1 VNLSPIPLP
10 LVDGDTLLIDNS
22 SLEHFT
28 TCPRQAHYSI
38 VRRLK
43 PTGERVPLIFGG
55 IIHKILEARY
65 RACTTLHAQT
75 QEVTNVMLATA
86 QREFD
91 KWTPPEDDFRTF
103 SCAVEL
109 IRRYEDAYPFEQFEV
124 VRGLDGS
131 PMIEVP
137 FAIPLGE
144 IAINS
149 DFTYL
154 DLSTNQVI
162 TRHVKTIKLVWMG
175 RIDLVYLS
183 ENGGGLYVMDH
194 KTTSVMGPSYFS
206 AFTIAHQMYG
216 YAWAVEQLCGK
227 QVSAVV
233 INALGVRK
241 PTRTGNAFEFKREV
255 IPVQRGLLDEWKRDC
270 IYIVAD
276 FVEMCRR
283 GYMPKHTA
291 WCVGKFGECPFR
303 KVCTLESTEQRE
315 VMLTSGEFVANDWSP
330 LK

>member
-1 VNLSPIPLP
+1 MTPIPLP
-10 LVDGDTLLIDNS
+10 LIDGDTLFIDNS

-28 TCPRQAHYSI
+28 TCPRQALYSL

-43 PTGERVPLIFGG
+43 PAGERTALNFGG

-65 RACTTLHAQT
+65 RACTALHAQT
-75 QEVTNVMLATA
+75 PDVTQVMLATA

-91 KWTPPEDDFRTF
+91 KWSPPEDDYRNF

-109 IRRYEDAYPFEQFEV
+109 IRRYEEQYPFEQFEV

-144 IAINS
+144 I
-149 DFTYL
+149 
-154 DLSTNQVI
+154 DL
-162 TRHVKTIKLVWMG
+162 KEEGKKIKIVWTG
-175 RIDLVYLS
+175 RIDMAYIS

-206 AFTIAHQMYG
+206 AFTISHQMYG
-216 YAWAVEQLCGK
+216 YAWAVEQLTGK
-227 QVSAVV
+227 SVTAVV

-241 PTRTGNAFEFKREV
+241 PTRTGNAFEFKRDV

-270 IYIVAD
+270 LYIVAD

-283 GYMPKHTA
+283 GYLPKHTA

-303 KVCTLESTEQRE
+303 KVCTLADDDQRE
-315 VMLTSGEFVANDWSP
+315 VMLSSGEYVKNDWSP

>member
-1 VNLSPIPLP
+1 MNQPPITIP
-10 LVDGDTLLIDNS
+10 LVDGDTLFIDNS

-28 TCPRQAHYSI
+28 TCPRQALYSL

-43 PTGERVPLIFGG
+43 PAGERTALNFGS
-55 IIHKILEARY
+55 IVHKILEARY
-65 RACTTLHAQT
+65 RACTALHAQT
-75 QEVTNVMLATA
+75 PDVTQVMLATA

-91 KWTPPEDDFRTF
+91 KWSPPEDDYRNF

-109 IRRYEDAYPFEQFEV
+109 IRRYEDAYPFESFEV

-144 IAINS
+144 IKTDIAG
-149 DFTYL
+149 
-154 DLSTNQVI
+154 VP
-162 TRHVKTIKLVWMG
+162 KTIKIVWTG

-206 AFTIAHQMYG
+206 SFTISHQMYG
-216 YAWAVEQLCGK
+216 YVWAVEQLCGK
-227 QVSAVV
+227 PVTAVV
-233 INALGVRK
+233 VNALGVRK
-241 PTRTGNAFEFKREV
+241 PTRTGNAFEFKRDV
-255 IPVQRGLLDEWKRDC
+255 IPVMRGLVDEWKKDC
-270 IYIVAD
+270 LYIVAD

-283 GYMPKHTA
+283 GYLPKHTA

-303 KVCTLESTEQRE
+303 KVCTLEGDDQRE
-315 VMLTSGEFVANDWSP
+315 VMLQSGEFVENTWSP

>member
-1 VNLSPIPLP
+1 MTPITLP
-10 LVDGDTLLIDNS
+10 LVDGDTLFIDNS

-28 TCPRQAHYSI
+28 TCPRQALYSL

-43 PTGERVPLIFGG
+43 PAGERTALNFGG

-65 RACTTLHAQT
+65 RACTALHAQT
-75 QEVTNVMLATA
+75 PDVTQVMLATA

-91 KWTPPEDDFRTF
+91 KWTPPEDDYRTF

-137 FAIPLGE
+137 FAIPLGL
-144 IAINS
+144 IP
-149 DFTYL
+149 
-154 DLSTNQVI
+154 TNI
-162 TRHVKTIKLVWMG
+162 DGKDITIKIVWTG
-175 RIDLVYLS
+175 RIDMAYIS

-206 AFTIAHQMYG
+206 AFTISHQLYG
-216 YAWAVEQLCGK
+216 YAWAVEQLTGK
-227 QVSAVV
+227 PVTAVV

-241 PTRTGNAFEFKREV
+241 PTRTGKAFEFKRDV

-270 IYIVAD
+270 LYIVAD

-283 GYMPKHTA
+283 GYLPKHTA

-303 KVCTLESTEQRE
+303 KVCTLETDDQRE
-315 VMLTSGEFVANDWSP
+315 MMLQSGEFVKNDWSP

>member
-1 VNLSPIPLP
+1 MTPIPLP
-10 LVDGDTLLIDNS
+10 LVDGDTLFIDNS

-28 TCPRQAHYSI
+28 TCPRQALYSL
-38 VRRLK
+38 VRKLK
-43 PTGERVPLIFGG
+43 PAGERTALNFGG

-65 RACTTLHAQT
+65 RACTALHAQT
-75 QEVTNVMLATA
+75 PDVTAVMMATA
-86 QREFD
+86 EREYA
-91 KWTPPEDDFRTF
+91 KWQPPEDDYRTF

-109 IRRYEDAYPFEQFEV
+109 IRRYEENYPFEQFEV
-124 VRGLDGS
+124 VRGRDGS

-144 IAINS
+144 IK
-149 DFTYL
+149 L
-154 DLSTNQVI
+154 DDKT
-162 TRHVKTIKLVWMG
+162 VKIVWQG
-175 RIDLVYLS
+175 RIDLAYVS

-206 AFTIAHQMYG
+206 SFTISHQMYG
-216 YAWAVEQLCGK
+216 YAWAVEQLCSR
-227 QVSAVV
+227 QVTAVV

-255 IPVQRGLLDEWKRDC
+255 VPVQWGLLDEWERDTL
-270 IYIVAD
+270 YIVAD

-283 GYMPKHTA
+283 GYLPKHTA
-291 WCVGKFGECPFR
+291 WCNGKFGQCPYF
-303 KVCTLESTEQRE
+303 KVCTLADEDQRE
-315 VMLTSGEFVANDWSP
+315 VMLQSGEYVHNDWSP

>member
-1 VNLSPIPLP
+1 MQPIPLP
-10 LVDGDTLLIDNS
+10 LTDGDTLFIDNS
-22 SLEHFT
+22 SLEHFC
-28 TCPRQAHYSI
+28 TCPRQALYSL

-43 PTGERVPLIFGG
+43 PAGERTALNFGG

-65 RACTTLHAQT
+65 RACTALHAQT
-75 QEVTNVMLATA
+75 QEVTAVMMATA
-86 QREFD
+86 EREYQ
-91 KWTPPEDDFRTF
+91 KWTPPEDDYRTF

-124 VRGLDGS
+124 VRSRDGS

-144 IAINS
+144 IKLE
-149 DFTYL
+149 DKT
-154 DLSTNQVI
+154 
-162 TRHVKTIKLVWMG
+162 VKIVWQG
-175 RIDLVYLS
+175 RIDMAYLS
-183 ENGGGLYVMDH
+183 ENGGGLFVMDH

-206 AFTIAHQMYG
+206 SFTISHQMYG
-216 YAWAVEQLCGK
+216 YAWAVEQLCGR
-227 QVSAVV
+227 QVTACV

-255 IPVQRGLLDEWKRDC
+255 IPVQRGLLDEWKQDTL
-270 IYIVAD
+270 YIVAD

-283 GYMPKHTA
+283 GYLPKHTA
-291 WCVGKFGECPFR
+291 WCNGKFGQCPYF
-303 KVCTLESTEQRE
+303 KVCTLESSEQRE
-315 VMLTSGEFVANDWSP
+315 VMLNSGEFVHNDWSP

>member
-1 VNLSPIPLP
+1 MTPIPLP
-10 LVDGDTLLIDNS
+10 LVDGDTLFIDNS

-28 TCPRQAHYSI
+28 TCPRQALYSL

-43 PTGERVPLIFGG
+43 PAGERTALNFGG

-65 RACTTLHAQT
+65 RACTALHAQT
-75 QEVTNVMLATA
+75 PDVTQVMLATA

-91 KWTPPEDDFRTF
+91 RWTPPEDDYRTF

-109 IRRYEDAYPFEQFEV
+109 IRRYENAYPFEQFEV

-137 FAIPLGE
+137 FAIPLG
-144 IAINS
+144 
-149 DFTYL
+149 
-154 DLSTNQVI
+154 
-162 TRHVKTIKLVWMG
+162 TIKLAEKDIKIVWTG
-175 RIDLVYLS
+175 RIDMAYIS
-183 ENGGGLYVMDH
+183 ENGGGLYVMYH

-206 AFTIAHQMYG
+206 AFTISHQMYG
-216 YAWAVEQLCGK
+216 YAWAVEQLTGK
-227 QVSAVV
+227 PVTAVV

-241 PTRTGNAFEFKREV
+241 PTRTGNAFEFKRDV

-270 IYIVAD
+270 LYIVAD

-283 GYMPKHTA
+283 GYLPKHTA

-303 KVCTLESTEQRE
+303 KVCTLETDDQRE
-315 VMLTSGEFVANDWSP
+315 MMLQSGEFVKNDWSP